1 MGFFNDIVKG
11 VQKIFTKVISWL
23 IPIPDV
29 PDLSNFN
36 QEEQK
41 GILVNKQSN
50 DANIPVV
57 YGTRL
62 LGGTRVFLETSGTDN
77 QYLYGAIVLCE
88 GEINNITEIKVDD
101 SAVTFSASIAN
112 GTTITSN
119 DSRFGTTIQVQ
130 PFLVQTIK

>member
-62 LGGTRVFLETSGTDN
+62 LGGTRVFL
-77 QYLYGAIVLCE
+77 
-88 GEINNITEIKVDD
+88 
-101 SAVTFSASIAN
+101 
-112 GTTITSN
+112 
-119 DSRFGTTIQVQ
+119 
-130 PFLVQTIK
+130 